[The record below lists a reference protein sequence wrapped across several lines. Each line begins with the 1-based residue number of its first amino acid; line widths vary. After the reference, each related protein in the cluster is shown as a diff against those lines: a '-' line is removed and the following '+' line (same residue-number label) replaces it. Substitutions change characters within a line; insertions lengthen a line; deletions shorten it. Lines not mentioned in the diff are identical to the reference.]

1 MVNILTIDVED
12 YFQVENFK
20 KVIAYSDWDKFE
32 CRVEKNSDKILKI
45 LSEQKVKATF
55 FVLGW
60 IAERSPALI
69 KKIHSAGHEIASHG
83 YAHQLI
89 YKQTPEEF
97 RSDIRKSKSIL
108 EDITKGPV
116 LGYRAP
122 TYSITKQSLWAIDI
136 LMEEGFVYDSSIFPI
151 HHDKG
156 GLSDAKRYPYK
167 IERNGKMMIEF
178 PISTMKF
185 LGQNMPFSG
194 GGYFRMFSYGLIRRM
209 TKKVNNEGYPVNIY
223 LHPWEFDPE
232 QPRIKVGKISGFRH
246 YLNLSKTEGKL
257 KQLLKD
263 FEFAPVWQLLDC
275 ISSSSTGKARCG
287 RG

>member
-12 YFQVENFK
+12 YFQVENLKSAVRF
-20 KVIAYSDWDKFE
+20 SDWDNFE
-32 CRVEKNSDKILKI
+32 RRVEISTNKVLEILG
-45 LSEQKVKATF
+45 STNTKATF

-60 IAERSPALI
+60 VAERHPELI
-69 KKIHSAGHEIASHG
+69 KNIASHGHEIASHG

-97 RSDIRKSKSIL
+97 RRDIRKSKSIL
-108 EDITKGPV
+108 ENITREPV

-136 LMEEGFVYDSSIFPI
+136 LIDEGFTYDSSIFPI

-167 IERNGKMMIEF
+167 IERNGKMIIEI

-194 GGYFRMFSYGLIRRM
+194 GGYFRLFPYGLIKKM
-209 TKKVNNEGYPVNIY
+209 TRIVNNEGYSVNVY

-232 QPRIKVGKISGFRH
+232 QPRIEVGKISGFRH

-257 KQLLKD
+257 KQLLRD
-263 FEFAPVWQLLDC
+263 FEFAPARQLLDC
-275 ISSSSTGKARCG
+275 ICFLPIGKA
-287 RG
+287 